1 MIFVTVGTHSDGF
14 DRLVRW
20 MDEIAAETEDD
31 VLVQVGHTPMKPKNA
46 DWFEFKDIEEIIDIT
61 ERADIVV
68 GHGGAGTILT
78 TLETGTPIVCVPRLE
93 EYDEIYDDHQLE
105 LTHKLAEKGTL
116 AIATSKDKLREQLS
130 QSPDEIAMD
139 LSGDLVPYLNNR
151 LAELEDQLV

>member
-14 DRLVRW
+14 ERLVKW
-20 MDEIAAETEDD
+20 MDEIAVEMEHE
-31 VLVQVGHTPMKPKNA
+31 VLIQTGHTPTKPVNA
-46 DWFEFKDIEEIIDIT
+46 DWFEFKDIEEITEIT

-78 TLETGTPIVCVPRLE
+78 TLETGTPIICVPRLE

-105 LTHKLAEKGTL
+105 LTHKLTKTGTL
-116 AIATSKDKLREQLS
+116 TVATSKDELREQLS
-130 QSPDEIAMD
+130 QSPDEIAMN

-151 LAELEDQLV
+151 LAELENELV